1 MPSPRK
7 NARNSRGKPGAP
19 AKRTGRP
26 AAPRAT
32 KHGQP
37 ARPGKARLIKGRG
50 GHKPIEEGTHLGT
63 GVRKLSAGAKKSPA
77 ATSAPSKKPGAST
90 KPAKPRGNAADTEVS
105 TVSFVSLGCPKNLVD
120 SEKMLGL
127 LAQDGILP
135 VSYSGEGFDGADTVV
150 VNTCGF
156 LEASKDESL
165 GVIHEAIREKER
177 GNVKRVVVAGC
188 LVQRHRAK
196 MLEWAPGIDA
206 MVGVFDR
213 DKIVEAVRGV
223 APARERADTGAPK
236 YWIAANALTAAKDR
250 GVKTVGLTVQGTD
263 GKGIGYFEDD
273 SARLRL
279 TPRHYAYLRI
289 SEGCNQNCAFCT
301 IPSIRGKMRS
311 KGVDRI
317 ATEARELVNDGAF
330 ELLLIGQDTT
340 SFGDDIGAGLAA
352 GAGNARRPHDMGGL
366 PALLARLSDTLDELG
381 SQGWLRLMYAY
392 PSNFSEPIIDAF
404 AALSTRRGSHLLPYI
419 DMPLQ
424 HASDRVLS
432 LMRRHVTRE
441 QQGGVIRRL
450 RERVPD
456 MTVRTTFISGFPG
469 ETEDDHKQLLDFVG
483 EMRFDAVGVFE
494 YSREDGT
501 VAGTM
506 ENDPALA
513 VPGEVK
519 ARRRNEVMEL
529 QQKIA
534 FERQRAVA
542 SKFDENN
549 PESTGQRVDV
559 LIDESTRTQGRKT
572 SGVSGGGG
580 LYLGRTRAQAPQID
594 SVTYVHSREK
604 LSPGEL
610 IPCVIVAS
618 DGYDLVARPVADLE
632 RRVGLKILK

>member
-1 MPSPRK
+1 MPPPRK
-7 NARNSRGKPGAP
+7 NPRNSRGTPARP
-19 AKRTGRP
+19 AKRAGRP
-26 AAPRAT
+26 AT

-50 GHKPIEEGTHLGT
+50 GHKPIAEGTHLGT
-63 GVRKLSAGAKKSPA
+63 GVRKLSPSAKNAPTPA
-77 ATSAPSKKPGAST
+77 QKTTPSKKPAPST
-90 KPAKPRGNAADTEVS
+90 KPTNARDSAADVS

-135 VSYSGEGFDGADTVV
+135 VSYSGEGFDGADAVV

-223 APARERADTGAPK
+223 APTRERADTGAPR

-250 GVKTVGLTVQGTD
+250 GVQTVGLTVQGKD

-311 KGVDRI
+311 KGVDRV
-317 ATEARELVNDGAF
+317 AAEARELLNDGAF

-340 SFGDDIGAGLAA
+340 SFGDDIGAGLTAD
-352 GAGNARRPHDMGGL
+352 ARGKSRPHDPHDMGGL
-366 PALLARLSDTLDELG
+366 PALLARLSDTLDDLG

-404 AALSTRRGSHLLPYI
+404 AALSTKRGSHLLPYI

-441 QQGGVIRRL
+441 QQAGVIRRL

-469 ETEDDHKQLLDFVG
+469 ETEDDHTQLLEFIE
-483 EMRFDAVGVFE
+483 EMKFDAVGVFE
-494 YSREDGT
+494 YSREDST

-513 VPGEVK
+513 VPAETK
-519 ARRRNEVMEL
+519 TRRRNEVMEL

-534 FERQRAVA
+534 FERQRAIA
-542 SKFDENN
+542 AKFDENN
-549 PESTGQRVDV
+549 PESSGVRVNV
-559 LIDESTRTQGRKT
+559 LIDEATRTQGRKT
-572 SGVSGGGG
+572 SGVSTGGG
-580 LYLGRTRAQAPQID
+580 LYMGRTRAQAPQID
-594 SVTYVHSREK
+594 SVTYVQSREK

-610 IPCVIVAS
+610 VPCVIVAS
-618 DGYDLVARPVADLE
+618 DGYDLVARPIADIE